1 MEVEDNMEIKKN
13 KQIVN
18 KQHLLIYAL
27 LLLGSILMVFP
38 FIWSISTSFK
48 TLTES
53 LAFPPTL
60 LPNSWDF
67 KNYVDVWTTLPFLS
81 FFKNTVLMVVFRV
94 LFSTIFSAMAGYAFA
109 RIRSRWMDM
118 LFIIVLL
125 PMMIPGQVFVL
136 PQYLLI
142 SKFGLTNTVLAL
154 IVPGIASTF
163 GTFLMRQFFMSVP
176 TEIEEAAILDGCNY
190 GQMFIKVMLPLA
202 KAPLVS
208 LSIFTA
214 LFAWK
219 DLMWPLIV
227 NMSPDKMPL
236 SSGLALLQGQFT
248 TNYPQLMAGS
258 VIATIPMII
267 LYLIFQKQFIQGIAS
282 TGSKN

>member
-1 MEVEDNMEIKKN
+1 MEIKKN

>member
-1 MEVEDNMEIKKN
+1 MKTKKSSN
-13 KQIVN
+13 IVIYV
-18 KQHLLIYAL
+18 LLI
-27 LLLGSILMVFP
+27 LGAIIMVLP
-38 FIWSISTSFK
+38 FIWSILTSFK

-53 LAFPPTL
+53 LAFPPKIF
-60 LPNSWDF
+60 PDKWSF
-67 KNYVDVWTTLPFLS
+67 FNYEDVWHALPFTK
-81 FFKNTVLMVVFRV
+81 FFINTIVMVFFRV
-94 LFSTIFSAMAGYAFA
+94 ITSTIFSAMAGYAFA
-109 RIRSRWMDM
+109 RIKIPGINLLFM
-118 LFIIVLL
+118 LVLL
-125 PMMIPGQVFVL
+125 PMMVPGQVFIL

-142 SKFGLTNTVLAL
+142 SKMGLTNTIAAL
-154 IVPGIASTF
+154 IIPGVASTF

-176 TEIEEAAILDGCNY
+176 DEIEEAAILDGCNY

-202 KAPLVS
+202 KAPLIS

-236 SSGLALLQGQFT
+236 SSGLALLQGQYT

-258 VIATIPMII
+258 VIATIPMLII
-267 LYLIFQKQFIQGIAS
+267 YLIFQKQFIQGVAS